1 MRGQPHQTINAT
13 NLFFALNKYLIRF
26 NKSRGQPGRG
36 THKHAWR
43 VFENGVEF
51 LAQDVQ
57 LNVPSWGELDGEDWN
72 IACRG
77 TMTLLPNGVLA
88 VINP

>member
-1 MRGQPHQTINAT
+1 MK
-13 NLFFALNKYLIRF
+13 KYLIRF

-36 THKHAWR
+36 TDQHVWR
-43 VFENGVEF
+43 IFEDGVEY

-57 LNVPSWGELDGEDWN
+57 INVPSWGELDGEDWN

-77 TMTLLPNGVLA
+77 QMKLLTDQALA

>member
-1 MRGQPHQTINAT
+1 MK
-13 NLFFALNKYLIRF
+13 KYLIRF

-36 THKHAWR
+36 TDQHVWR
-43 VFENGVEF
+43 IFENGVEF

-57 LNVPSWGELDGEDWN
+57 INVPSWGELDGEDWN

-77 TMTLLPNGVLA
+77 KLTMLHGEQLA
-88 VINP
+88 IINP

>member
-1 MRGQPHQTINAT
+1 MANPTQRI
-13 NLFFALNKYLIRF
+13 LNKYLIRF
-26 NKSRGQPGRG
+26 NKTHGQPGRG
-36 THKHAWR
+36 TDQHVWR

-57 LNVPSWGELDGEDWN
+57 INVPSWGELAGEDWN

-77 TMTLLPNGVLA
+77 TMTMIHNETLA
-88 VINP
+88 IINP

>member
-1 MRGQPHQTINAT
+1 M
-13 NLFFALNKYLIRF
+13 NKYLIRF

-36 THKHAWR
+36 TDQHVWR
-43 VFENGVEF
+43 IFENGVEF

-57 LNVPSWGELDGEDWN
+57 LNVPSWGELDREDWN

-77 TMTLLPNGVLA
+77 NMLMLADGTLA

>member
-1 MRGQPHQTINAT
+1 
-13 NLFFALNKYLIRF
+13 
-26 NKSRGQPGRG
+26 
-36 THKHAWR
+36 

-57 LNVPSWGELDGEDWN
+57 INVPSWGELDGEDWN

-77 TMTLLPNGVLA
+77 IMDNIDNGVII
-88 VINP
+88 VINPEP

>member
-1 MRGQPHQTINAT
+1 MGTI
-13 NLFFALNKYLIRF
+13 LNKYLIRF
-26 NKSRGQPGRG
+26 NKTHGQPGRG
-36 THKHAWR
+36 TDKHVWR

-57 LNVPSWGELDGEDWN
+57 INVPSWGELDGEDWN

-77 TMTLLPNGVLA
+77 IMDNIDNGVII
-88 VINP
+88 VINPEP